1 VTTFSVIRV
10 VVLALSSLVLPA
22 LAGIAAGEQLPA
34 GSPQLRQI
42 ENQIDAAKQR
52 GKAIESTID
61 SVVNESN
68 ALSERLVSMAARIQ
82 AREAKVTA
90 GEEKLSQLD
99 LEERALA
106 DQLKRRRKTLGH
118 LLAGLQRLEQD
129 PPPALIVKPDDAL
142 AALRG
147 AMLLGAIVPE
157 LKAEASAVT
166 RSLNKLTSLRADIIR
181 ERKNLEA
188 NIVRLA
194 DERSEI
200 EDLLVQKTAL
210 EARAREE
217 LNIARRRETVLMSKA
232 ETVRQL
238 MADLEKKRVE
248 EKRAAKEAEMARL
261 AKLEEQQRIVEEK
274 KKLEEERRIA
284 ALMRPKLKFS
294 RAKGQLNYPVQGER
308 VSNYGSRNTDG
319 SASEGLSLATRELA
333 QVTSPVDGKIEF
345 AGEFRSFGNLLIIN
359 AGEGYYVL
367 LAGLGEITISAGES
381 IMAGAPVGTM
391 GAKAAL
397 GGTGSRPGDSRPVL
411 YVEFRRNDKSI
422 DPRPWWAG
430 NSNSKVRG

>member
-10 VVLALSSLVLPA
+10 VALALSSLVLPA

-166 RSLNKLTSLRADIIR
+166 RSLNKLTSLRAAIIR

-217 LNIARRRETVLMSKA
+217 LNITRRRETVLLSKA

-248 EKRAAKEAEMARL
+248 EKRAAKEAETARL

-319 SASEGLSLATRELA
+319 SASEGLSLATRGMA

-397 GGTGSRPGDSRPVL
+397 GGTGSRPGVTRPVL

>member
-10 VVLALSSLVLPA
+10 VALALSSLVLPA

-166 RSLNKLTSLRADIIR
+166 RSLNKLTSLRAAIIR

-217 LNIARRRETVLMSKA
+217 LNITRRRETVLISKA

-248 EKRAAKEAEMARL
+248 EKRTAKEAEMARL

-319 SASEGLSLATRELA
+319 SASEGLSLATRGMA

-397 GGTGSRPGDSRPVL
+397 GGAGSRPGDSRPVL

>member
-1 VTTFSVIRV
+1 MTTFSVIRV
-10 VVLALSSLVLPA
+10 VALALSSLVLPA

-166 RSLNKLTSLRADIIR
+166 RSLNKLTSLRAAIIR

-217 LNIARRRETVLMSKA
+217 LNITRRRETVLISKA

-248 EKRAAKEAEMARL
+248 EKRAAKEAETARL

-319 SASEGLSLATRELA
+319 SASEGLSLATRGMA

-367 LAGLGEITISAGES
+367 LAGLGEITISAGEL

>member
-10 VVLALSSLVLPA
+10 VALALSSLVLPA

-166 RSLNKLTSLRADIIR
+166 RSLNKLTSLRAAIIR

-248 EKRAAKEAEMARL
+248 EKRTAKEAEMARL

-319 SASEGLSLATRELA
+319 SASEGLSLATRGMA

-397 GGTGSRPGDSRPVL
+397 GGTGLRPGDSRPVL

>member
-1 VTTFSVIRV
+1 VTTFSEIRV
-10 VVLALSSLVLPA
+10 VALALSSLVLPA

-166 RSLNKLTSLRADIIR
+166 RSLNKLTSLRAAIIR

-217 LNIARRRETVLMSKA
+217 LNITRRRETVLISKA

-248 EKRAAKEAEMARL
+248 EKRAAKEAETARL

-367 LAGLGEITISAGES
+367 LAGLGEITISAGEL

-397 GGTGSRPGDSRPVL
+397 GGTGSRPGVTRPVL

>member
-1 VTTFSVIRV
+1 
-10 VVLALSSLVLPA
+10 
-22 LAGIAAGEQLPA
+22 
-34 GSPQLRQI
+34 
-42 ENQIDAAKQR
+42 
-52 GKAIESTID
+52 
-61 SVVNESN
+61 
-68 ALSERLVSMAARIQ
+68 
-82 AREAKVTA
+82 
-90 GEEKLSQLD
+90 
-99 LEERALA
+99 
-106 DQLKRRRKTLGH
+106 
-118 LLAGLQRLEQD
+118 
-129 PPPALIVKPDDAL
+129 
-142 AALRG
+142 
-147 AMLLGAIVPE
+147 
-157 LKAEASAVT
+157 
-166 RSLNKLTSLRADIIR
+166 
-181 ERKNLEA
+181 
-188 NIVRLA
+188 
-194 DERSEI
+194 
-200 EDLLVQKTAL
+200 
-210 EARAREE
+210 
-217 LNIARRRETVLMSKA
+217 
-232 ETVRQL
+232 
-238 MADLEKKRVE
+238 
-248 EKRAAKEAEMARL
+248 L

-319 SASEGLSLATRELA
+319 SASEGLSLATRGMA